1 MHPLIE
7 EKSVF
12 KSFALFGMHLLICFK
27 IVCEGI
33 LLLQRAFPRMKVYY
47 CSAKAHWDELSPADL
62 SACVNQ
68 DSFDIKREPLLFY
81 IFADPYC
88 VTESIISLQIL

>member
-12 KSFALFGMHLLICFK
+12 KSFALFGMHLLIYFK

-47 CSAKAHWDELSPADL
+47 CSAKAHWDGLSPADL

-68 DSFDIKREPLLFY
+68 DSFDIKR
-81 IFADPYC
+81 DPFFF
-88 VTESIISLQIL
+88 VFLRIPIA